1 MAENDDGGSGVHIFG
16 GFEAA
21 DGSASN
27 FYDAIDC
34 RLTSNHHE

>member
-27 FYDAIDC
+27 FMML
-34 RLTSNHHE
+34 LTVD